1 MPTIAR
7 VGPWRFFFYSH
18 EGNEPPHVHVAR
30 ERDEAKFWLEP
41 VELAMNSGFPAHE
54 LREIERVATD
64 RQEEF
69 LEAWYGYFGG

>member
-41 VELAMNSGFPAHE
+41 VGLAMSSGFPAHE
-54 LREIERVATD
+54 LREIERVARD